1 MTFGSYKYILY
12 IGLISVIVLILHIL
26 YFLWRRSTVSR
37 LFKSYGVRES
47 ILLRTGKILGVKE
60 ILISLSIV
68 FCSICLMLPQWG
80 EIAREVKNEGSD
92 VLIALD
98 VSNSMLARDVKP
110 SRLQR
115 AKGAVKWIAT
125 SLKGD
130 RIGLILFAG
139 DAFLQCPLTNDI
151 GAFMMFLESAGPD
164 SIAKQ
169 GTDIGRVLQEGFRV
183 FKEKRLTSRIFV
195 LISDGED
202 HQGWSGQAIESFKEL
217 DVSVYTIGVGK
228 ESGDFIPTDGDET
241 TEDNYYR
248 DNDGKLIR
256 TKINPGLL
264 KSLAGRTMGSYININ
279 DNYSGLKFILEI
291 ISDQQKNQYGTRIV
305 KHKKEQYQVFVAIL
319 IILLSIELILPE
331 RKLSIS
337 S

>member
-12 IGLISVIVLILHIL
+12 IGLISIIVLVLHIL
-26 YFLWRRSTVSR
+26 YYFWRRSTVSR

-47 ILLRTGKILGVKE
+47 ILLRKGKILGVKE
-60 ILISLSIV
+60 ILISISIIL
-68 FCSICLMLPQWG
+68 CSVCLMLPQWG

-98 VSNSMLARDVKP
+98 VSNSMLARDIKP

-115 AKGAVKWIAT
+115 AKDAIKWIVS

-130 RIGLILFAG
+130 RVGLILFAG
-139 DAFLQCPLTNDI
+139 DAFLQCPLTNDL
-151 GAFMMFLESAGPD
+151 GAFMLFLESAEPG
-164 SIAKQ
+164 SISKQ
-169 GTDIGRVLQEGFRV
+169 GTDIGKVLQEGYRV

-202 HQGWSGQAIESFKEL
+202 HQGWAGQAIEAFREL
-217 DVSVYTIGVGK
+217 EVSVYTIGVGK
-228 ESGDFIPTDGDET
+228 EGGDFIPTDGDES

-248 DNDGKLIR
+248 DKDGKLIR

-264 KSLAGRTMGSYININ
+264 KSLAGKTMGSYININ
-279 DNYSGLKFILEI
+279 DNFSGLKFILEI
-291 ISDQQKNQYGTRIV
+291 ISDQQKNLYGTRII
-305 KHKKEQYQVFVAIL
+305 KQKKEQYQVFVAIL

-331 RKLSIS
+331 RKL
-337 S
+337 